1 MSKVESLG
9 RFEEL
14 VLLALSRLRKE
25 AYGMEV
31 RRTLADV
38 TERDISIGAVYT
50 ALERLE
56 AKGFVSSRR
65 GDPLPERGGRARRY
79 FRLEAAGVAALQEG
93 RRLHDKAWRGLRP
106 AEVKA

>member
-1 MSKVESLG
+1 MSKAEYLG
-9 RFEEL
+9 KFEEL
-14 VLLALSRLRKE
+14 VLLALGRLRRE
-25 AYGMEV
+25 AYGMEI
-31 RRTLADV
+31 RRVLADLA
-38 TERDISIGAVYT
+38 EKDISIGAVYT

-79 FRLEAAGVAALQEG
+79 FRLEAAGVAALQEE
-93 RRLHDKAWRGLRP
+93 RRILRKAWLGLKP